1 MRSDLILG
9 ALSGVALIGVIV
21 VDTLTGSI
29 PDVLAAT
36 LTTLIGATA
45 GVSVSR
51 GRSDTSGDSTNGEPS
66 G

>member
-1 MRSDLILG
+1 MMRSDIVL
-9 ALSGVALIGVIV
+9 AFLSGVALIGVIV

-29 PDVLAAT
+29 PDVLSAT

-45 GVSVSR
+45 GVAVS
-51 GRSDTSGDSTNGEPS
+51 GRSDRNGNDANGEPL